1 MKNLVYIFIFSVFF
15 SFGQSLT
22 HPHIWTSPSERNDV
36 LNKIN
41 SDTALKWSGKLYND
55 LHNAVDNLVS
65 THKTSPQNH
74 LSQLPDL
81 NKNDNSRNDHSDALY
96 IAVQAGILYFLDEDE
111 DYAQFAADILS
122 YYTPKIA
129 EQTGDLY
136 FSKTGHWIESR
147 DLYPKVGM
155 IYDFIQP
162 FLKNGGNTVYD
173 VHSGTRKSF
182 DLDTAELAFRRL
194 ADEVFDHGG
203 TGSNHSAYEASGALF
218 NILCIEN
225 DSIRD
230 VYFDTFMNGTPNQD
244 GFHTILNTIKTN
256 DYLWPESFTYGK
268 VTHEVVLHLLNVVDR
283 YRDSLN
289 LVNSHRSALKGAFL
303 YQNMKYPNKT
313 AAIRMGDSRR
323 VKKISCE
330 NLYLKVLA
338 IAHRRSMNVYKN
350 LAIQRIQALYND
362 EQAFEPTIE
371 NQGLEWDNPI
381 QLFWG
386 IDIDLE
392 NNSET
397 VEYHSSAK
405 FPHAGIGMLR
415 NYNCENT
422 EEFGLMGFI
431 GGAHYVHSHLTGIEM
446 ELYGSGMVMGAG
458 SGDPKASSAR
468 SSDVYRNY
476 HRIYAGHNT
485 VIINGD
491 SKGTHPGS
499 WKWDNILYQ
508 DKSEIIGIEPNI
520 NMDQTNSDGPFY
532 PVSDNFSFVTVE
544 LDDNVNDA
552 LQQRTLSIIRTSE
565 TTGYY
570 LDIFRSKSNGVN
582 NFHDYIYHNY
592 GEQLSLTSGG
602 STITNGIGSTD
613 QTRYSS
619 DLNTVW
625 SYTTTSSAFIDFP
638 GWQYFTNLNTTDQ
651 TTQSITGE
659 FDVDKIGASMHFK
672 TPSGVNRDYT
682 ACTAPPILETESDY
696 KAEQS
701 DPAKN
706 DSAQVL
712 VIRQYG
718 EAWNRPFILAFEP
731 SKSNSTI
738 QSIEHLMTDSVIV
751 GAKITSSV
759 NGVKIIDFVINHD
772 DNNQT
777 YASNTEEIEFTGRF
791 GIVRKYQSVDGQDS
805 LIGLYIGE
813 GSYIQSGNHILTP
826 ESEANSGYLQV
837 DNIITSAE
845 NNSVLLEKLNF
856 FPNPANTSIT
866 FNQKIKEVQIYTV
879 QGKLVVHKNN
889 ITKLD
894 ISKLNGGNYIV
905 IMNKSIHKELIIS
918 K

>member
-1 MKNLVYIFIFSVFF
+1 MRTLLYILLLNSILCS
-15 SFGQSLT
+15 GQSLT
-22 HPHIWTSPSERNDV
+22 HPHIWTSPEEKSDV
-36 LNKIN
+36 WNKIN
-41 SDTALKWSGKLYND
+41 NDTDLKWSGKLYND
-55 LHNAVDNLVS
+55 LHNAIDDLVAI
-65 THKTSPQNH
+65 HKLTPETY
-74 LSQLPDL
+74 LSQLPRL
-81 NKNDNSRNDHSDALY
+81 NKNDNSRNDHSEALY
-96 IAVQAGILYFLDEDE
+96 NAVQAGILYFLDEDE

-129 EQTGDLY
+129 EQTSDLY

-162 FLKNGGNTVYD
+162 FLTNLENTVYD
-173 VHSGTRKSF
+173 VHSSTRKSF

-230 VYFDTFMNGTPNQD
+230 VYFNNFMNGTPNQD

-289 LVNSHRSALKGAFL
+289 LVNVHRSTLKGAFL
-303 YQNMKYPNKT
+303 YQNMKYPNKR

-338 IAHRRSMNVYKN
+338 IAHRRGMNVYKN
-350 LAIQRIQALYND
+350 LAIQRIQGLYND
-362 EQAFEPTIE
+362 EQSFIPSIE
-371 NQGLEWDNPI
+371 NQGLEWENPTK
-381 QLFWG
+381 LFWG
-386 IDIDLE
+386 IDVDLE
-392 NNSET
+392 NHSET

-405 FPHAGIGMLR
+405 FPHAGIGVLR

-422 EEFGLMGFI
+422 EEHGLMGFI

-446 ELYGSGMVMGAG
+446 ELYGSGIVMGAG
-458 SGDPKASSAR
+458 SGDPKSNSTR

-485 VIINGD
+485 VVVNGD

-508 DKSEIIGIEPNI
+508 NKSEIIGVEPEI
-520 NMDQTNSDGPFY
+520 NMDQTNSDGPFH
-532 PVSDNFSFVTVE
+532 PVSSNFSFVTVG
-544 LDDNVNDA
+544 LDDSVNNA

-570 LDIFRSKSNGVN
+570 LDIFRSKSKEENI
-582 NFHDYIYHNY
+582 FHDYIYHNY
-592 GEQLSLTSGG
+592 GEQLSLTSQG
-602 STITNGIGSTD
+602 SNITNGIGSTD
-613 QTRYSS
+613 QTKYSS
-619 DLNTVW
+619 DLNKVW
-625 SYTTTSSAFIDFP
+625 SYTSTSSAFIEFP
-638 GWQYFTNLNTTDQ
+638 GWQYFKNLNATNQ
-651 TTQSITGE
+651 TTQSITGK

-672 TPSGVNRDYT
+672 IPSGVNREYT
-682 ACTAPPILETESDY
+682 ACIAPPILETESDY

-701 DPAKN
+701 DPTKN

-712 VIRQYG
+712 IIRQYG
-718 EAWNRPFILAFEP
+718 EAWNRPFIVAFEP
-731 SKSNSTI
+731 SKLNSTI
-738 QSIEHLMTDSVIV
+738 QSIENLKTDSVIV
-751 GAKITSSV
+751 GAKITSIV
-759 NGVKIIDFVINHD
+759 NGATITDFIINHE
-772 DNNQT
+772 NNTQT
-777 YASNTEEIEFTGRF
+777 FLSNESEIEFTGRF
-791 GIVRKYQSVDGQDS
+791 GIVRVHKSTEGQDS
-805 LIGLYIGE
+805 IIGLYIGE
-813 GSYIQSGNHILTP
+813 GSYLAAGNHTLIP
-826 ESEANSGYLQV
+826 ESSNSAYTEIENFTVNTRQIKNEA
-837 DNIITSAE
+837 IEFT
-845 NNSVLLEKLNF
+845 F
-856 FPNPANTSIT
+856 FPNPAINSIKFTSKV
-866 FNQKIKEVQIYTV
+866 NEVEIYST
-879 QGKLVVHKNN
+879 QGRLIMKKNN
-889 ITKLD
+889 VLKLD
-894 ISKLNGGNYIV
+894 LSELSAGNYVV
-905 IMNKSIHKELIIS
+905 IMNQKYHKELVIR

>member
-1 MKNLVYIFIFSVFF
+1 MRTLLYILLLNNILC
-15 SFGQSLT
+15 FGQSLT
-22 HPHIWTSPSERNDV
+22 HPHIWTSPSEKTDV
-36 LNKIN
+36 WNKIN
-41 SDTALKWSGKLYND
+41 NDTALKWSGKLYND
-55 LHNAVDNLVS
+55 LHNAVDDLVAV
-65 THKTSPQNH
+65 HKTSPQTY

-96 IAVQAGILYFLDEDE
+96 NAVQAGILYFLDEDE
-111 DYAQFAADILS
+111 DYAQFSADILY

-129 EQTGDLY
+129 AQTGDLY

-173 VHSGTRKSF
+173 VNSGTRKSF

-289 LVNSHRSALKGAFL
+289 LVNTHRSTLKGAFL

-350 LAIQRIQALYND
+350 LAIQRIQGLYND
-362 EQAFEPTIE
+362 EQTFEPTIE
-371 NQGLEWDNPI
+371 NQGLEWENPTK
-381 QLFWG
+381 LFWG
-386 IDIDLE
+386 VDIDLE

-422 EEFGLMGFI
+422 EEHGLMGFI

-446 ELYGSGMVMGAG
+446 ELYGSGIVMGAG
-458 SGDPKASSAR
+458 SGDPKSNSTR

-485 VIINGD
+485 VIVNGD

-508 DKSEIIGIEPNI
+508 DKSEIISVEPDI

-532 PVSDNFSFVTVE
+532 PVSSNFSFVTVE
-544 LDDNVNDA
+544 LDDSVNNA

-570 LDIFRSKSNGVN
+570 LDIFRSKSKEENI
-582 NFHDYIYHNY
+582 FHDYVYHNY
-592 GEQLSLTSGG
+592 GEQLSLTSQG
-602 STITNGIGSTD
+602 SNITNGIASTD
-613 QTRYSS
+613 QTKYSS
-619 DLNTVW
+619 DLNKVW
-625 SYTTTSSAFIDFP
+625 SYTSTSSAFIDFP
-638 GWQYFTNLNTTDQ
+638 GWQYFKNLNATNQ
-651 TTQSITGE
+651 TSQSITGK

-672 TPSGVNRDYT
+672 IPSGVNRDYT
-682 ACTAPPILETESDY
+682 SCIAPPILETESDY

-701 DPAKN
+701 DPTKN

-718 EAWNRPFILAFEP
+718 EAWNRPFIVAFEP
-731 SKSNSTI
+731 SKLNSTI
-738 QSIEHLMTDSVIV
+738 QSIENLKTDSVIV
-751 GAKITSSV
+751 GAKITSIV
-759 NGVKIIDFVINHD
+759 NGAIITDFIINHE
-772 DNNQT
+772 NNTQT
-777 YASNTEEIEFTGRF
+777 FLSSESEIEFTGRF
-791 GIVRKYQSVDGQDS
+791 GIVRMHKSIEGQDS
-805 LIGLYIGE
+805 IIGLYIGE
-813 GSYIQSGNHILTP
+813 GSYLAAGNHTLIP
-826 ESEANSGYLQV
+826 ESN
-837 DNIITSAE
+837 
-845 NNSVLLEKLNF
+845 NNSAYTEIENFTVNTNQIENQVIEFDF
-856 FPNPANTSIT
+856 FPNPATNSIE
-866 FNQKIKEVQIYTV
+866 FSRKVNKVEIYSTQGRLIMKKNNV
-879 QGKLVVHKNN
+879 GKLD
-889 ITKLD
+889 L
-894 ISKLNGGNYIV
+894 SELSAGNYVV
-905 IMNKSIHKELIIS
+905 IMNQKHHKELII
-918 K
+918 KK

>member
-1 MKNLVYIFIFSVFF
+1 MRTLLYILLLNNILC
-15 SFGQSLT
+15 FGQSLT
-22 HPHIWTSPSERNDV
+22 HPHIWTSPAEKTDV
-36 LNKIN
+36 WNKIN
-41 SDTALKWSGKLYND
+41 NDTGLKWSGKLYND
-55 LHNAVDNLVS
+55 LHNAVDDLVAV
-65 THKTSPQNH
+65 HKTSPQTY

-81 NKNDNSRNDHSDALY
+81 NKIDNSRNDHSDALY
-96 IAVQAGILYFLDEDE
+96 NAVQAGILYFLDEDE
-111 DYAQFAADILS
+111 DYAQFSADILS

-129 EQTGDLY
+129 EQTGNLY

-182 DLDTAELAFRRL
+182 NLDSAELAFRRL

-289 LVNSHRSALKGAFL
+289 LVNTHRSTLKGAFL

-350 LAIQRIQALYND
+350 LAIQRIQGLYND
-362 EQAFEPTIE
+362 EQTFEPTIE
-371 NQGLEWDNPI
+371 NQGLEWENPTK
-381 QLFWG
+381 LFWG
-386 IDIDLE
+386 VDIDLE

-415 NYNCENT
+415 NYNCENA
-422 EEFGLMGFI
+422 EEHGLMGFI

-446 ELYGSGMVMGAG
+446 ELYGSGIVMGAG
-458 SGDPKASSAR
+458 SGDPKSNSTR

-485 VIINGD
+485 VIVNGD

-508 DKSEIIGIEPNI
+508 DKSEIISVEPDI

-532 PVSDNFSFVTVE
+532 PVSSNFSFVTVE
-544 LDDNVNDA
+544 LDDSVNNA

-570 LDIFRSKSNGVN
+570 LDIFRSKSKDENI
-582 NFHDYIYHNY
+582 FHDYVYHNY
-592 GEQLSLTSGG
+592 GEQLSLTSQG
-602 STITNGIGSTD
+602 SSITNGIGSTD
-613 QTRYSS
+613 QTKYSS
-619 DLNTVW
+619 DLNEVW
-625 SYTTTSSAFIDFP
+625 SYTSTSSAFIDFP
-638 GWQYFTNLNTTDQ
+638 GWQYFKNLNATSQ
-651 TTQSITGE
+651 TNQSITGE

-672 TPSGVNRDYT
+672 IPSGVNRDYT
-682 ACTAPPILETESDY
+682 ACIAPPILETESDY

-701 DPAKN
+701 DPTKN

-718 EAWNRPFILAFEP
+718 EAWNRPFIVAFEP
-731 SKSNSTI
+731 SKLNSTI
-738 QSIEHLMTDSVIV
+738 QTIENLKTDSVIV
-751 GAKITSSV
+751 GVKITSIV
-759 NGVKIIDFVINHD
+759 NGAIITDFIINHE
-772 DNNQT
+772 NNTQT
-777 YASNTEEIEFTGRF
+777 FLSGESEIEFTGRF
-791 GIVRKYQSVDGQDS
+791 GIVRMHKSVEGQDS
-805 LIGLYIGE
+805 IIGLYIGE
-813 GSYIQSGNHILTP
+813 GSYLAAGNHTLIP
-826 ESEANSGYLQV
+826 ESN
-837 DNIITSAE
+837 
-845 NNSVLLEKLNF
+845 NNSAYTEIENFTVNTNQIENQVIEFDF
-856 FPNPANTSIT
+856 FPNPATNSIEFSRKVNKVEIYST
-866 FNQKIKEVQIYTV
+866 QGRLIMKKNNVLKLDLSELSAGNYVIIMNQK
-879 QGKLVVHKNN
+879 H
-889 ITKLD
+889 
-894 ISKLNGGNYIV
+894 
-905 IMNKSIHKELIIS
+905 HKELII
-918 K
+918 KK

>member
-1 MKNLVYIFIFSVFF
+1 MRTLLYILLLNSILCS
-15 SFGQSLT
+15 GQSLT
-22 HPHIWTSPSERNDV
+22 HPHIWTSPEEKSDV
-36 LNKIN
+36 WNKIN
-41 SDTALKWSGKLYND
+41 NDADLKWSGKLYND
-55 LHNAVDNLVS
+55 LHNAIDDLVAI
-65 THKTSPQNH
+65 HKLTPETY
-74 LSQLPDL
+74 LSQLPRL
-81 NKNDNSRNDHSDALY
+81 NKNDNSRNDHSEALY
-96 IAVQAGILYFLDEDE
+96 NAVQAGILYFLDEDE

-129 EQTGDLY
+129 EQTSDLY

-162 FLKNGGNTVYD
+162 FLTNLENTVYD
-173 VHSGTRKSF
+173 VHSATRKSF

-230 VYFDTFMNGTPNQD
+230 VYFNNFMNGTPNQD

-289 LVNSHRSALKGAFL
+289 LVNVHRSTLKGAFL
-303 YQNMKYPNKT
+303 YQNMKYPNKR

-338 IAHRRSMNVYKN
+338 IAHRRGMNVYKN
-350 LAIQRIQALYND
+350 LAIQRIQGLYND
-362 EQAFEPTIE
+362 EQSFIPSIE
-371 NQGLEWDNPI
+371 NQGLEWENPTK
-381 QLFWG
+381 LFWG
-386 IDIDLE
+386 IDVDLE
-392 NNSET
+392 NHSET

-405 FPHAGIGMLR
+405 FPHAGIGVLR

-422 EEFGLMGFI
+422 EEHGLMGFI

-446 ELYGSGMVMGAG
+446 ELYGSGIVMGAG
-458 SGDPKASSAR
+458 SGDPKSNSTR

-485 VIINGD
+485 VVVNGD

-508 DKSEIIGIEPNI
+508 NKSEIIGVEPEI
-520 NMDQTNSDGPFY
+520 NMDQTNSDGPFH
-532 PVSDNFSFVTVE
+532 PVSSNFSFVTVG
-544 LDDNVNDA
+544 LDDSVNNA

-570 LDIFRSKSNGVN
+570 LDIFRSKSKEENI
-582 NFHDYIYHNY
+582 FHDYIYHNY
-592 GEQLSLTSGG
+592 GEQLSLTSQG
-602 STITNGIGSTD
+602 SNITNGIGSTD
-613 QTRYSS
+613 QTKYSS
-619 DLNTVW
+619 DLNKVW
-625 SYTTTSSAFIDFP
+625 SYTSTSSAFIEFP
-638 GWQYFTNLNTTDQ
+638 GWQYFKNLNATNQ
-651 TTQSITGE
+651 TTQSITGK

-672 TPSGVNRDYT
+672 IPSGVNREYT
-682 ACTAPPILETESDY
+682 ACIAPPILETESDY

-701 DPAKN
+701 DPTKN

-712 VIRQYG
+712 IIRQYG
-718 EAWNRPFILAFEP
+718 EAWNRPFIVAFEP
-731 SKSNSTI
+731 SKLNSTI
-738 QSIEHLMTDSVIV
+738 QSIENLKTDSVIV
-751 GAKITSSV
+751 GAKITSIV
-759 NGVKIIDFVINHD
+759 NGATITDFIINHE
-772 DNNQT
+772 NNTQT
-777 YASNTEEIEFTGRF
+777 FLSNESEIEFTGRF
-791 GIVRKYQSVDGQDS
+791 GIVRVHKSTEGQDS
-805 LIGLYIGE
+805 IIGLYIGE
-813 GSYIQSGNHILTP
+813 GSYLAAGNHTLIP
-826 ESEANSGYLQV
+826 ESSNSAYTEIENFTVNTRQIKNEA
-837 DNIITSAE
+837 IEFT
-845 NNSVLLEKLNF
+845 F
-856 FPNPANTSIT
+856 FPNPAINSIKFTSKV
-866 FNQKIKEVQIYTV
+866 NEVEIYST
-879 QGKLVVHKNN
+879 QGRLIMKKNN
-889 ITKLD
+889 VLKLD
-894 ISKLNGGNYIV
+894 LSELSAGNYVV
-905 IMNKSIHKELIIS
+905 IMNQKYHKELVIR

>member
-1 MKNLVYIFIFSVFF
+1 MKNIVYIFLFSVFF
-15 SFGQSLT
+15 SFSQSLI
-22 HPHIWTSPSERNDV
+22 HPHIWTSPEEKSNI

-41 SDTALKWSGKLYND
+41 ADTALKWSGKLYND
-55 LHNAVDNLVS
+55 LHNSVGDLVS
-65 THKTSPQNH
+65 AHKISPQTY

-96 IAVQAGILYFLDEDE
+96 NAVQAGILYFLDEDE

-129 EQTGDLY
+129 GQTGDLY

-162 FLKNGGNTVYD
+162 FLTNGGNTVYD
-173 VHSGTRKSF
+173 MHSAARKSF
-182 DLDTAELAFRRL
+182 DMDTAELAFRRL

-256 DYLWPESFTYGK
+256 DHLWPESFTYGK

-289 LVNSHRSALKGAFL
+289 LVNTHRSTLKGAFL

-350 LAIQRIQALYND
+350 LAIQRIQGLYND
-362 EQAFEPTIE
+362 EQSFIPSIE
-371 NQGLEWDNPI
+371 NQGLEWENPTK
-381 QLFWG
+381 LFWG

-392 NNSET
+392 NHSET

-405 FPHAGIGMLR
+405 FPHAGIGVLR
-415 NYNCENT
+415 NYNCENR
-422 EEFGLMGFI
+422 EEHGLMGFI

-458 SGDPKASSAR
+458 SGDPKASSTR

-485 VIINGD
+485 VIVNGD

-508 DKSEIIGIEPNI
+508 DKSEIIGIEPEI

-544 LDDNVNDA
+544 LDDKVNDA

-638 GWQYFTNLNTTDQ
+638 GWQYFNNLNASDQ
-651 TTQSITGE
+651 TTQSITGQ
-659 FDVDKIGASMHFK
+659 FDVDKIGASMYFK
-672 TPSGVNRDYT
+672 IPPGVNRDYT
-682 ACTAPPILETESDY
+682 ACIAPPILETESDY

-731 SKSNSTI
+731 SKSNSTL
-738 QSIEHLMTDSVIV
+738 QSMEHLMTDSLIV
-751 GAKITSSV
+751 GAKITSRV
-759 NGVKIIDFVINHD
+759 NGVNIVDFVINHD
-772 DNNQT
+772 NNTQT
-777 YASNTEEIEFTGRF
+777 FTSNEEEIEFTGRF
-791 GIVRKYQSVDGQDS
+791 GIVRKYQSIDGQDS
-805 LIGLYIGE
+805 LTGLYIGE

-826 ESEANSGYLQV
+826 ESEASSGYLQIN
-837 DNIITSAE
+837 DIITT
-845 NNSVLLEKLNF
+845 NEKNFIQKEEINF
-856 FPNPANTSIT
+856 FPNPAGSLIFFTK
-866 FNQKIKEVQIYTV
+866 KIKTLEIYNV
-879 QGKLVVHKNN
+879 QGKLVAKKNN
-889 ITKLD
+889 IV
-894 ISKLNGGNYIV
+894 KLNISSLESGNYILLLDKV
-905 IMNKSIHKELIIS
+905 HRKELIIAR
-918 K
+918 